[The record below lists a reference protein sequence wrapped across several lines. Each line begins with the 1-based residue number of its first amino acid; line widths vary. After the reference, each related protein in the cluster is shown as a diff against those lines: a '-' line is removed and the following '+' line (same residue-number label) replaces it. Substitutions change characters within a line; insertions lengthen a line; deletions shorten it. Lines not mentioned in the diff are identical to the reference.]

1 MIKSNLHS
9 LVKNNLIGLLYGVL
23 LFYFKKEQIMSKNNR
38 YSCHHLI
45 PSSKD
50 IGDGATKQWINKKY
64 IDDRLHIRHHAL
76 MDNKTPIEQLMYVLI
91 FNEQILSDKFV
102 KELLKVLDKYIY
114 NYYKVNTKIQS
125 ELWWLLTLEQEYFK
139 H

>member
-1 MIKSNLHS
+1 
-9 LVKNNLIGLLYGVL
+9 
-23 LFYFKKEQIMSKNNR
+23 MSKNNR
-38 YSCHHLI
+38 FTLHHLI

-64 IDDRLHIRHHAL
+64 IDDRLHVRHHSL
-76 MDNKTPIEQLMYVLI
+76 MDNKTPVEQLMHVLT

-102 KELLKVLDKYIY
+102 KELLKVLDRYIY
-114 NYYKVNTKIQS
+114 NYYKVNTRIES
-125 ELWWLLTLEQEYFK
+125 ELGGLLTLEQEYFR

>member
-1 MIKSNLHS
+1 
-9 LVKNNLIGLLYGVL
+9 
-23 LFYFKKEQIMSKNNR
+23 MSKNNR
-38 YSCHHLI
+38 YTLHHLI

-50 IGDGATKQWINKKY
+50 AWDGATKQWINKKY
-64 IDDRLHIRHHAL
+64 IDDRLHVRHHSL
-76 MDNKTPIEQLMYVLI
+76 MDNKTPVEQLMHVLT

-114 NYYKVNTKIQS
+114 DYYKVNTRIQS
-125 ELWWLLTLEQEYFK
+125 ELGSLISLEQEYFK